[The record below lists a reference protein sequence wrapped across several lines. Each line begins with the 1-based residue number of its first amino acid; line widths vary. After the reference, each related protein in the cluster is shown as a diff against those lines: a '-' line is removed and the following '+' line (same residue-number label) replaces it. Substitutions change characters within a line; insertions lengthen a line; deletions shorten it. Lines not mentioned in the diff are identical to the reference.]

1 LKLLVADD
9 RHDACGDDVAAPMGV
24 TARELVAKRG
34 TFVLDVR
41 TFAADS
47 GGTALLGPNGAGKT
61 TLLLALHGLIPASGT
76 VERPARSAS
85 VFARPSVLRGSVLW
99 NVATV
104 CEAVRSLSSG
114 EARQRARETLGDVGL
129 SNMIDA
135 DARTLSTGQRQRL
148 ALARAMAVE
157 PQALFLDEPF
167 ANVDAD
173 ARPALRSLVRAYV
186 ERTRCDV
193 VLATSILADAVALCR
208 EAVVLRDGQVTQTGT
223 IAALETMND
232 SYAQALLAEGAV
244 LP

>member
-1 LKLLVADD
+1 
-9 RHDACGDDVAAPMGV
+9 MGV
-24 TARELVAKRG
+24 TARELLVRRG
-34 TFVLDVR
+34 TFVLDVP
-41 TFAADS
+41 TFEASS

-76 VERPARSAS
+76 VDRPARSAS

-104 CEAVRSLSSG
+104 CEAVRGLRSG
-114 EARQRARETLGDVGL
+114 EARQRAREVLSDVGL

-148 ALARAMAVE
+148 AIARAMVVE
-157 PQALFLDEPF
+157 PRALFLDEPF

-173 ARPALRSLVRAYV
+173 ARPSLRSFVRAHI
-186 ERTRCDV
+186 ERTKCDV
-193 VLATSILADAVALCR
+193 VLATSVLADAVALCR
-208 EAVVLRDGQVTQTGT
+208 EAVVLRDGRVTHTGT
-223 IAALETMND
+223 IAGLETTSD

-244 LP
+244 AP